1 MMHACLFERGENAIA
16 PRPPRPQPQP
26 HSADY
31 DLTLFGEEEEEK
43 RCGPN
48 PHIISLARTD
58 NPDAI
63 DSEMRSGGD
72 DDGGDDDFYV
82 DSPNA
87 AE

>member
-1 MMHACLFERGENAIA
+1 MLACSKEVKTRSHLDPLGLNLNPI
-16 PRPPRPQPQP
+16 PQITISLSSGKKKKK
-26 HSADY
+26 SAAAQI
-31 DLTLFGEEEEEK
+31 LTSS
-43 RCGPN
+43 R
-48 PHIISLARTD
+48 SLARTD

-82 DSPNA
+82 DSSNA